1 MRFFLSF
8 PELHRGRSSILPRLG
23 QTWPTPGT
31 LRDLIDF
38 YQLLLTSLGAIC
50 CETAFTPL
58 TRHMDH
64 MGAELNPGPMWGD
77 WKLPL
82 RQAELFRKG
91 WMFYEP
97 LFFLSQ
103 SNFSLRSHKQGD
115 RTGVCSGSVHVS
127 KLPKGQFNS
136 CCCR

>member
-1 MRFFLSF
+1 MRFLLSF

-97 LFFLSQ
+97 LFFCPNPISAYGPINKATVLE
-103 SNFSLRSHKQGD
+103 FAR
-115 RTGVCSGSVHVS
+115 V
-127 KLPKGQFNS
+127 PYM
-136 CCCR
+136 